1 MKTRHACRTVKAAA
15 ALLGL
20 SWDAVQT
27 IIDRAV
33 PRGLERREPKAIK
46 HIGIDENTGRTDG
59 EVDSPSTARCPR
71 TSRL

>member
-1 MKTRHACRTVKAAA
+1 MKTGHACRTVKAAA

-33 PRGLERREPKAIK
+33 ARGLEQRESMAIK
-46 HIGIDENTGRTDG
+46 HIGIDENTGRTNG
-59 EVDSPSTARCPR
+59 SG
-71 TSRL
+71 